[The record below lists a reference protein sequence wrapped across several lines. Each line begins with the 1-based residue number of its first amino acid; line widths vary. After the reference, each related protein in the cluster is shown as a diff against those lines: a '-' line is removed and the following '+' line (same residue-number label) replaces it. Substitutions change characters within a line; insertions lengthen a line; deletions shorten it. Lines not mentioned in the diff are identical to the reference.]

1 VGSAASRG
9 AAADEE
15 LVRALYAEHAGA
27 LFGYVLRLVRGDRQ
41 RAEDVVQETLFRAW
55 QHPESLDPSRGP
67 QRVWLATVARN
78 IVVDGE
84 RARRARP
91 SEVGEDALRVLPA
104 ADDELERA
112 MLSWEVME
120 VLAEL
125 APHHR
130 QVLVEVYYR
139 GHSVA
144 EAARHLDVPQGT
156 VKSRTYYALRQL
168 KLLLEERG
176 ITPEVAL

>member
-1 VGSAASRG
+1 VSPSETTP
-9 AAADEE
+9 DED
-15 LVRALYAEHAGA
+15 LVRELYVQHGSA
-27 LFGYVLRLVRGDRQ
+27 LFGYVLRLVGGDRQ
-41 RAEDVVQETLFRAW
+41 RAEDVVQETLLRAW
-55 QHPESLDPSRGP
+55 RHREALDPARGSP
-67 QRVWLATVARN
+67 RMWLATVARN

-91 SEVGEDALRVLPA
+91 TEVREDALHALPA
-104 ADDELERA
+104 EDGDLDRA
-112 MLSWEVME
+112 MLSWEVLD
-120 VLAEL
+120 VLAAL

-130 QVLVEVYYR
+130 EVLLEVYYR

-144 EAARHLDVPQGT
+144 EAAARLGVPPGT

-168 KLLLEERG
+168 RLLLEERG

>member
-1 VGSAASRG
+1 
-9 AAADEE
+9 
-15 LVRALYAEHAGA
+15 
-27 LFGYVLRLVRGDRQ
+27 
-41 RAEDVVQETLFRAW
+41 
-55 QHPESLDPSRGP
+55 
-67 QRVWLATVARN
+67 VWLATVARN

-91 SEVGEDALRVLPA
+91 TEVREDALHVLPA
-104 ADDELERA
+104 EDGDLDRA
-112 MLSWEVME
+112 MLSWEVLD

-125 APHHR
+125 SPHHR
-130 QVLVEVYYR
+130 EVLLEVYYR

-144 EAARHLDVPQGT
+144 EAAARLGVPTGT

-168 KLLLEERG
+168 RLLLEERG